1 MELYMVLMKSSSKG
15 KNVENWVL
23 IIGFAPKVQLGV
35 VQCPGFFFLPVYG
48 LILMGMGQICV

>member
-1 MELYMVLMKSSSKG
+1 MVLMKSSSTG

-35 VQCPGFFFLPVYG
+35 VQCPGFFFFLPV
-48 LILMGMGQICV
+48 IV

>member
-1 MELYMVLMKSSSKG
+1 MVLVKSSSTG

-35 VQCPGFFFLPVYG
+35 VQWPGFFFFFTCYI

>member
-1 MELYMVLMKSSSKG
+1 MVLMKSNSTG

-23 IIGFAPKVQLGV
+23 ITSSAPKVQLGV
-35 VQCPGFFFLPVYG
+35 VQCPVFFFFTCYS